1 MEFIRT
7 FMPIIIDTNMTQI
20 SRRIELLSESA
31 TFAMQQKTSEL
42 RARGIDIIGL
52 AAGEPDFP
60 TPQFIKDAAKAAID
74 QDFSHYSPVAGY
86 MSLRHAIC
94 DKLSRENGLEYTPEQ
109 IVVGNGAKQELANT
123 LLALV
128 NPGDEVVIPTPAWVS
143 HIEMVKLAEGT
154 PVTVPAFPANGLKI
168 TAAQLDE
175 AITPRTRAVIINSPS
190 NPTGMVY
197 TRAEL
202 DALADVLRHHP
213 HVTVIS
219 DEIYE
224 HISFADKPA
233 SIASVPGM
241 KERTV
246 VCNGVSKAYAMT
258 GWRIGFAAAPLPI
271 AKAIGKLQ
279 GQYTSGPSSIAQKA
293 AEAAYTG
300 PQQCVTEMR
309 EAFRRRRD
317 LICSLAADIP
327 GWKFVEPQ
335 GAFYLFPDVSAL
347 IGLRHGDRAIT
358 SSADY
363 VMYLL
368 DKAHVATV
376 DGAAFCAPG
385 YIRLSYAAS
394 DDDIATAMRRIAEA
408 TSQLH

>member
-20 SRRIELLSESA
+20 SRKIELLSESA

-42 RARGIDIIGL
+42 RSRGIDIIGL

-60 TPQFIKDAAKAAID
+60 TPQFIKDAAKEAID
-74 QDFSHYSPVAGY
+74 RDFSHYSPVAGY

-94 DKLSRENGLEYTPEQ
+94 DKLNRENGLEYTPEQ

-128 NPGDEVVIPTPAWVS
+128 NPGDEVIIPTPAWVS
-143 HIEMVKLAEGT
+143 HIEMVKLAEGI
-154 PVTVPAFPANGLKI
+154 PVTVPALPANGLKI

-213 HVTVIS
+213 HITVIS

-258 GWRIGFAAAPLPI
+258 GWRIGFAAAPLHI

-300 PQQCVTEMR
+300 PQQCVAEMC
-309 EAFRRRRD
+309 EAFRQRRD

-327 GWKFVEPQ
+327 GWEFVEPQ

-368 DKAHVATV
+368 DKAHVAAV